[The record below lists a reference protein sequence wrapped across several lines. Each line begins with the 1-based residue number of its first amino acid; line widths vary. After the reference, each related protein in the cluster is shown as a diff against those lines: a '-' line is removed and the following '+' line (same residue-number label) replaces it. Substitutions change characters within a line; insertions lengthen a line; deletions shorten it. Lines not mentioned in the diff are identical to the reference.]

1 MINYQKPVENRDGEE
16 GLLSVDDFVERGVK
30 IDPEW
35 TGFENLLAAVEVA
48 SQKHVEEE
56 KIRKKRKKVS
66 DHQSCIFNYK
76 KALEENL
83 MSSAINSQNSTNSYS
98 SEYTKRSSGSHK
110 SDGHQRRSRNIQ
122 TGPDQKIP
130 VLPECFVNQIDSL
143 KGTHIRFVIEKV
155 LYESDV
161 NGNSRLSIPER
172 QVRQE
177 FLTENEIR
185 GFDRDVKIPLW
196 KFIEPSCREM
206 LDGTMLLNRWK
217 MEKGKGT
224 ITYQYV
230 LIGEWTNVR
239 IRNGLK
245 VGDQVQVWSFRI
257 QEKLCLALVECSRN
271 QLRRL
276 TKPWAAPA
284 AATMVYPTILGGWE
298 NSRPPKPIYRA
309 D

>member
-1 MINYQKPVENRDGEE
+1 MVPVENRKGEE
-16 GLLSVDDFVERGVK
+16 GLLSVGDFVERGVK

-35 TGFENLLAAVEVA
+35 TAFEKLLAAAEVA

-56 KIRKKRKKVS
+56 KIRKKKRKVS
-66 DHQSCIFNYK
+66 DHQSCTFKSK
-76 KALEENL
+76 KALEEKL
-83 MSSAINSQNSTNSYS
+83 LSSAISYSHNTNSYN

-110 SDGHQRRSRNIQ
+110 SDCQRRSRNRQ

-130 VLPECFVNQIDSL
+130 VLPECFVNRIDSL

-177 FLTENEIR
+177 FLTEDEIR
-185 GFDRDVKIPLW
+185 GFDRDLKIPLW
-196 KFIEPSCREM
+196 KFIEPSCTEM
-206 LDGTMLLNRWK
+206 LDGIMLLNRWK
-217 MEKGKGT
+217 MEKENGT

-239 IRNGLK
+239 TRNGLK

-257 QEKLCLALVECSRN
+257 QEKLCLALVEVTN
-271 QLRRL
+271 
-276 TKPWAAPA
+276 
-284 AATMVYPTILGGWE
+284 
-298 NSRPPKPIYRA
+298 
-309 D
+309 

>member
-1 MINYQKPVENRDGEE
+1 MMVNYQKPVENREGEE

-35 TGFENLLAAVEVA
+35 TRFENLLVAAEVA
-48 SQKHVEEE
+48 SQKHVEQE

-66 DHQSCIFNYK
+66 DHQSCTFNSK

-83 MSSAINSQNSTNSYS
+83 MSSAINCHNSTNSYN

-110 SDGHQRRSRNIQ
+110 SDIGHQRRSRSRQ
-122 TGPDQKIP
+122 TGPDDQKIP
-130 VLPECFVNQIDSL
+130 VLPECFVNRIDSL
-143 KGTHIRFVIEKV
+143 KGTHIRFVIQKV

-185 GFDRDVKIPLW
+185 GFDTDLKIPLQ

-217 MEKGKGT
+217 MEKENGT

-257 QEKLCLALVECSRN
+257 QEKLCLALVEVTN
-271 QLRRL
+271 
-276 TKPWAAPA
+276 
-284 AATMVYPTILGGWE
+284 
-298 NSRPPKPIYRA
+298 
-309 D
+309 

>member
-1 MINYQKPVENRDGEE
+1 MVVENREGEE
-16 GLLSVDDFVERGVK
+16 GLLSVADFVERGVK

-35 TGFENLLAAVEVA
+35 TGFENLLVAAEVA

-56 KIRKKRKKVS
+56 KIRKKKKKVS
-66 DHQSCIFNYK
+66 DHQTCTFNSN
-76 KALEENL
+76 KALEEKL
-83 MSSAINSQNSTNSYS
+83 MSSAINSHNINSY
-98 SEYTKRSSGSHK
+98 KRSSGSHK
-110 SDGHQRRSRNIQ
+110 SDGQRRSRNRQ
-122 TGPDQKIP
+122 TDLDQKIP
-130 VLPECFVNQIDSL
+130 VLPECFVNRIDSL

-161 NGNSRLSIPER
+161 NGNSRLSILER

-177 FLTENEIR
+177 FLTEYEIR
-185 GFDRDVKIPLW
+185 GFHRDLKIPLR

-206 LDGTMLLNRWK
+206 LDGTMLLNIWK
-217 MEKGKGT
+217 MEKENGT

-257 QEKLCLALVECSRN
+257 QEKLCLALVE
-271 QLRRL
+271 L
-276 TKPWAAPA
+276 T
-284 AATMVYPTILGGWE
+284 
-298 NSRPPKPIYRA
+298 N
-309 D
+309 